1 MNEMNEVN
9 TNEIV
14 DVAVSEATNA
24 GNGLIKTIGIGAAI
38 AAAVTGVV
46 FIAKKL
52 IKKHKRRSEY
62 EVVDNNEPIVEPIV
76 ES

>member
-24 GNGLIKTIGIGAAI
+24 GHGLVKTIGIGAAI

-52 IKKHKRRSEY
+52 IKKHKQRSEY
-62 EVVDNNEPIVEPIV
+62 EVVDNNEPIVE
-76 ES
+76 S

>member
-9 TNEIV
+9 ANEIV

-52 IKKHKRRSEY
+52 IKKHKQRSEY
-62 EVVDNNEPIVEPIV
+62 EVVDNNEPIVE
-76 ES
+76 S

>member
-46 FIAKKL
+46 FTAKKL
-52 IKKHKRRSEY
+52 LKKHKQRSEY
-62 EVVDNNEPIVEPIV
+62 EVVDNNEPIVE
-76 ES
+76 S